1 MTDTKMCPYCGED
14 VKFEAIKCKH
24 CQSMLSEEDNALVG
38 AAATVPA
45 RSRQAAPKIKKPI
58 WKRWWAWAAVIIV
71 LFIFVAS
78 SGGEDNNSSTT
89 TPSSSTS
96 TAQGETPAPAAVPM
110 VVTTD
115 DLIDDLRDNAL
126 KASNTYKDQ
135 YVELTGELS
144 NIDSSG
150 KYFSLSKL
158 SDDFSLDSV
167 LCRIDENHLDTVMNF
182 SMGQKVTVTGTITD
196 VGEVLGYTMKVET
209 IK

>member
-1 MTDTKMCPYCGED
+1 VRKTSTGRRSCTSAGQAVAGSAQDK
-14 VKFEAIKCKH
+14 EAD
-24 CQSMLSEEDNALVG
+24 LETLVG
-38 AAATVPA
+38 LGYGYYYLIFFIAT
-45 RSRQAAPKIKKPI
+45 
-58 WKRWWAWAAVIIV
+58 
-71 LFIFVAS
+71 
-78 SGGEDNNSSTT
+78 SGGEDNNSSST
-89 TPSSSTS
+89 TPSSFTS
-96 TAQGETPAPAAVPM
+96 TAQGETPAPAVVPM
-110 VVTTD
+110 VITTD
-115 DLIDDLRDNAL
+115 DLIDDLRENAL
-126 KASNTYKDQ
+126 KASNTYKEQ

-182 SMGQKVTVTGTITD
+182 SMGLKVTVTGTITD